1 MNYTAIVPARSG
13 SKRLPNKNIRL
24 LATKPLV
31 VWTLEACVN
40 VNYINTVILSTDSM
54 DYWDLVKQYINS
66 DKLELDYRDKN
77 DAGDTVK
84 IFDYLKNKRNKI
96 FKYKKG
102 AFILA
107 LPTVPLRNSNHI
119 YKAIS
124 LFEETNCP
132 VFSAT
137 EYAFP
142 ISFAFTL
149 NEDKSWSPLIED
161 NPMITGNTRSQNQQV
176 TYHPNGAIYIRN
188 ISDLADQKLMTLYT
202 NAKPLVMSNL
212 DSIDIDN
219 EIDFR
224 LAEALINKT

>member
-1 MNYTAIVPARSG
+1 
-13 SKRLPNKNIRL
+13 
-24 LATKPLV
+24 
-31 VWTLEACVN
+31 
-40 VNYINTVILSTDSM
+40 
-54 DYWDLVKQYINS
+54 
-66 DKLELDYRDKN
+66 
-77 DAGDTVK
+77 
-84 IFDYLKNKRNKI
+84 
-96 FKYKKG
+96 
-102 AFILA
+102 
-107 LPTVPLRNSNHI
+107 
-119 YKAIS
+119 
-124 LFEETNCP
+124 
-132 VFSAT
+132 
-137 EYAFP
+137 